1 MERKYIDAPGKYYV
15 KVSEC
20 YLPELQDGEEK
31 YHIRIVFADEEG
43 ATITARQYLG
53 SEKQIE
59 FVEKIFR
66 EVFGFGDRDTI
77 DTIVSNI
84 NSDKNRVVGQECRI
98 TVEENNYVDKQGNQK
113 MGVRVKYINA
123 PRSSQP
129 AEDLAGFK
137 ARIRAVRSGAF
148 AAKPASAQSAPK
160 PAAPAR
166 PSNPAPASDGDFSSD
181 APW

>member
-1 MERKYIDAPGKYYV
+1 MSKSPNATCPNCRMGRKSTT
-15 KVSEC
+15 SESFLRTRRARP
-20 YLPELQDGEEK
+20 LPP
-31 YHIRIVFADEEG
+31 V
-43 ATITARQYLG
+43 G